1 MVNVVT
7 TIDRKDVLE
16 EIGRSLLADKLVAC
30 LQIIGPIKSV
40 YWWKGRLEE
49 TEEWIGIMK
58 TRRDLYA
65 AVEKAI
71 RERHPYEVPEIMA
84 VGADFVLPEYR
95 QWVVSET
102 SQT

>member
-1 MVNVVT
+1 MINVIT
-7 TIDRKDVLE
+7 TIDRKDLLE
-16 EIGRSLLADKLVAC
+16 EIGRALLERKLVAC

-49 TEEWIGIMK
+49 SQEWIGIMK
-58 TRRDLYA
+58 TKRDLYD

-84 VGADFVLPEYR
+84 VQADLVLPEYR
-95 QWVVSET
+95 QWVLSET
-102 SQT
+102 SKT